1 MNVSKLIEAIPS
13 TSAAD
18 RIQMRA
24 NADRLM
30 ASGNDKQKNAALAL
44 VSAIDAQDVAD
55 QQSFDNR
62 LTNMSQAEKV
72 AEAFSAV
79 KPTPSDLKAIRALL
93 ANPGSTTAELSAAC
107 GWKGN
112 KWQSQLSLMCKK
124 REGYLLPGDP
134 DDERDLAFYSGLLSD
149 QDEETNRFTMKP
161 DIAAAFNALG
171 LS

>member
-44 VSAIDAQDVAD
+44 VSAIDVQDVAD
-55 QQSFDNR
+55 Q
-62 LTNMSQAEKV
+62 QAEKV